1 MVSPFIGAIA
11 AGNCTILKPAEQAAA
26 TADVIAEIVEA
37 VFPPEYAAVCRGG
50 HEVTRELLAEEFDY
64 IFYTGGTAGG
74 KLVARSAAEHFTPTT
89 LELGGKNP
97 CIVDD
102 DAKIDLAAKRIVWG
116 KFLNAGQTCCAPDY
130 ILAHRSLRDALIERM
145 KHWITAFYGDDPRIS
160 PDFPRIISSH
170 HCERLAGLMNGSEIL
185 CGGTVSI
192 EERYVAPTILV
203 PASNDAPVMGE
214 EIFGPLLPVLTV
226 DSPDEAVAF
235 VAKRP
240 KPLALYYFSNGR
252 KHLDSVLAMTSS
264 GGVCVN
270 ETIMHFINPDMPF
283 GGVGASGHGAYHGKR
298 SFDTFTHYKPVML
311 KSNLIDLPTRYPP
324 NLDGKL
330 KMLDMMGM

>member
-1 MVSPFIGAIA
+1 
-11 AGNCTILKPAEQAAA
+11 
-26 TADVIAEIVEA
+26 
-37 VFPPEYAAVCRGG
+37 
-50 HEVTRELLAEEFDY
+50 
-64 IFYTGGTAGG
+64 
-74 KLVARSAAEHFTPTT
+74 
-89 LELGGKNP
+89 
-97 CIVDD
+97 
-102 DAKIDLAAKRIVWG
+102 
-116 KFLNAGQTCCAPDY
+116 
-130 ILAHRSLRDALIERM
+130 
-145 KHWITAFYGDDPRIS
+145 
-160 PDFPRIISSH
+160 
-170 HCERLAGLMNGSEIL
+170 
-185 CGGTVSI
+185 
-192 EERYVAPTILV
+192 
-203 PASNDAPVMGE
+203 
-214 EIFGPLLPVLTV
+214 V